1 MALIELDESWEEYD
15 SEEERRRLEKF
26 PLIERDKVRAQVTN
40 WDEEVSKKGNPMI
53 VWEMTVIND
62 SEYSGKT
69 INLRT
74 PTTGRGKYVLRNFL
88 EASGVKRIGKTLE
101 PEKVLGKVV
110 TLHLS
115 IGVTDDGRKFTQV
128 DGVTS

>member
-26 PLIERDKVRAQVTN
+26 PLIEREKVSAQVTN

-62 SEYSGKT
+62 PEYSGKT
-69 INLRT
+69 LNLWT